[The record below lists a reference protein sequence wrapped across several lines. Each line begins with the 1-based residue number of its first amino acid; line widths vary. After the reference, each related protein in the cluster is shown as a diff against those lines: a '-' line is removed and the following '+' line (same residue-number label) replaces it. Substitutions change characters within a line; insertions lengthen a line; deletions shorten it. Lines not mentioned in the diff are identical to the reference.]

1 MGKKLFFSLQGVD
14 INDDQA
20 IEAFAQRVWMQ
31 ATAEFTAQA
40 ANPNDRGEILD
51 SKEGNQE

>member
-14 INDDQA
+14 FNDDQA
-20 IEAFAQRVWMQ
+20 IEAFAQRIWMQ